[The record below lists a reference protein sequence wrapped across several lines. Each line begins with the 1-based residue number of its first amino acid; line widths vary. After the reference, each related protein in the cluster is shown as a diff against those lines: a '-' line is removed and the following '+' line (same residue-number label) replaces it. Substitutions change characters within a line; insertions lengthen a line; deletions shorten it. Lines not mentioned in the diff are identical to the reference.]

1 MMTLL
6 ITAAALVGTTS
17 TATMTGPA
25 EGAETETI
33 VVEGRPSEGDWVM
46 PKLDYDEPASCPA
59 FVETEIPGFGAL
71 RLRNSCAEDRTEEWR
86 LFQY

>member
-6 ITAAALVGTTS
+6 FAAAALAGTTS
-17 TATMTGPA
+17 SATMTGPA

-33 VVEGRPSEGDWVM
+33 VVEGRSSEGDWVM

-71 RLRNSCAEDRTEEWR
+71 RLRNSCAGDRPEEWR
-86 LFQY
+86 LFRY